1 MIIPKFYRAYILA
14 GALLAGL
21 ATVPDVLAQT
31 NTENFAQ
38 FEFNFNSP
46 GARATGIGG
55 AFISIADD
63 ATAAEANPAGL
74 TALIRTEL
82 SFELKWVEFTRNI
95 NNFSHQGTADN
106 FQVVSKEFSNSVVI
120 PSFASVVVPFGR
132 IVASVFR
139 YELVNFEATYY
150 TKGSYIPAVQPS
162 DAGDGSVFFPVRSDM
177 SMKVVNWGAA
187 VAFKIS
193 RSLSLG
199 ASAGLSQ
206 LSMSSN
212 LSRYLL
218 EVFDSGNLANEST
231 ISSDEN
237 SFFVNAGI
245 LVRPIR
251 NLSIGAILKYR
262 PQFSVPHNL
271 LISSFPADT
280 LLQETIN
287 FNIPSSVGLGISYS
301 PTDVLTFSFDVV
313 GVKYSD
319 LTQEFITTFGGDFAS
334 AADYTVDDAVEFH
347 LGGEY
352 VLLTRGIGFVFRAG
366 FYTEA
371 DNRIRFSGDPLGT
384 NDPDGQFF
392 RRTQVALFQAGETD
406 YHYTFGTGFI
416 FSSNVQLDLAANLST
431 GSNEIVGSFVV
442 RL

>member
-1 MIIPKFYRAYILA
+1 MINPRFYRAYILA

-21 ATVPDVLAQT
+21 AIVPDVLAQT

-38 FEFNFNSP
+38 FEFNFNNP
-46 GARATGIGG
+46 GARAAGIGG

-74 TALIRTEL
+74 TSLVRTEL
-82 SFELKWVEFTRNI
+82 SFELKWVEVTRNI

-106 FQVVSKEFSNSVVI
+106 FQLVSKDFKNSLVI

-132 IVASVFR
+132 VVASVFR
-139 YELVNFEATYY
+139 YELVNFDATYY
-150 TKGSYIPAVQPS
+150 TKGSYVPPVQPS
-162 DAGDGSVFFPVRSDM
+162 DVGDGSVFFPVRSDM

-193 RSLSLG
+193 RSFSLG

-206 LSMSSN
+206 LSMNST
-212 LSRYLL
+212 LSRYFL
-218 EVFDSGNLANEST
+218 EVFDQGNIANEAT
-231 ISSDEN
+231 ISSDDN

-251 NLSIGAILKYR
+251 NLRIGAILKYR

-271 LISSFPADT
+271 LITSFPADT
-280 LLQETIN
+280 LLRETLN
-287 FNIPSSVGLGISYS
+287 FNVPSSVGLGISYS

-313 GVKYSD
+313 GIRYSD
-319 LTQEFITTFGGDFAS
+319 LTQDFVTTFGGDFVS
-334 AADYTVDDAVEFH
+334 GADYTVDDAIEFH
-347 LGGEY
+347 IGGEY
-352 VLLTRGIGFVFRAG
+352 VLLTRAMGFVFRAG
-366 FYTEA
+366 FYTEP
-371 DNRIRFSGDPLGT
+371 DNKIRFSGDPLASS
-384 NDPDGQFF
+384 DPTGQFV
-392 RRTQVALFQAGETD
+392 RRTQIALFQAGETD
-406 YHYTFGTGFI
+406 YHYTFGAGFL
-416 FSSNVQLDLAANLST
+416 FSSNVQLDLAANISS
-431 GSNEIVGSFVV
+431 GSNEMVASFVV